1 MFLDIGLFL
10 IGLTVLYFAADA
22 LVEGAG
28 SMALR
33 LGITP
38 LIVGLTVVAF
48 GTSAPELVVSLA
60 AVITDSDDISVG
72 NIIGSNIANLAL
84 ILGLS
89 AMIRPI
95 VVHTDII
102 KREYPVMLATSVLL
116 AGLMFDG
123 TLGRVDGLIL
133 LACMVGYLGVMANRA
148 RTEISSAK
156 EDAESLEVLEE
167 IEDIDPAK
175 STTAKDLAKVVFG
188 IIGLTIGAKLMVD
201 SAVVIATSFGV
212 PQLVIGITIVAIGTS
227 LPELATSVVAAYRN
241 ESDIS
246 VGNVIGSNIF
256 NILSVLGIVA
266 AISPITVGGDALKFD
281 LWVMIGVALVIWPVM
296 WTGKRISRIEGGL
309 FLAAYI
315 AYSVWLFLR

>member
-60 AVITDSDDISVG
+60 AVMTNSDDISVG
-72 NIIGSNIANLAL
+72 NIVGSNIANLAL

-89 AMIRPI
+89 ALIKPI
-95 VVHTDII
+95 VVHGDII
-102 KREYPVMLATSVLL
+102 RREYPVMLGASVLL
-116 AGLMFDG
+116 VGLMFDG
-123 TLGRVDGLIL
+123 TLSRIDGLIL
-133 LACMVGYLGVMANRA
+133 LGCMAGYLGVMANRA
-148 RTEISSAK
+148 KHAIRSAK
-156 EDAESLEVLEE
+156 NDAESREALED

-175 STTAKDLAKVVFG
+175 STHAKDLAKVVFG

-212 PQLVIGITIVAIGTS
+212 SQLVIGITIVAIGTS
-227 LPELATSVVAAYRN
+227 LPELATSVVAAYRG

-266 AISPITVGGDALKFD
+266 AISPITVGANALKYD
-281 LWVMIGVALVIWPVM
+281 LWVMIGVALIIWPVM
-296 WTGKRISRIEGGL
+296 WSGKRISRVEGGL
-309 FLAAYI
+309 FLIGYTV
-315 AYSVWLFLR
+315 YSVWLFLR